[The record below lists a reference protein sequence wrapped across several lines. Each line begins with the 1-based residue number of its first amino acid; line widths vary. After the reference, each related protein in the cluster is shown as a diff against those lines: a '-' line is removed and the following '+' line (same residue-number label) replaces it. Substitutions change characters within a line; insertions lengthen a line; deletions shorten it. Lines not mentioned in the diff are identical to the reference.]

1 MVLEKFLLRDSDN
14 DKNNPLI
21 AHHREQSLSATHLAK
36 YKLVCKKVSG
46 YGYVSVKIIL
56 WIQ

>member
-1 MVLEKFLLRDSDN
+1 LLKDSDN

-21 AHHREQSLSATHLAK
+21 THYREQSLSNTCLANII
-36 YKLVCKKVSG
+36 LACKKVSG

-56 WIQ
+56 

>member
-21 AHHREQSLSATHLAK
+21 THHREQSLSVNHLAK
-36 YKLVCKKVSG
+36 YKSVCKKVSG

-56 WIQ
+56 

>member
-14 DKNNPLI
+14 DKNNLLI

-36 YKLVCKKVSG
+36 YKLACKKVSG
-46 YGYVSVKIIL
+46 YGYVSVKITL
-56 WIQ
+56 